1 VGTVIKVNLKEAQGD
16 LEHLVDEA
24 ADGEEVIITRGDGAR
39 FRIVP
44 EFHGAA
50 DVQNP
55 SAQPGVVGNSLDRF
69 IGIWSAEEADEFL
82 KAIEVFEEIDESL
95 WS

>member
-1 VGTVIKVNLKEAQGD
+1 MGSHGEISVIKVNLKEAQND

-24 ADGEEVIITRGDGAR
+24 SGGEEVIITRGDGAK

-44 EFHGAA
+44 LPPEVRA
-50 DVQNP
+50 DRKVI
-55 SAQPGVVGNSLDRF
+55 GNSLDRYM
-69 IGIWSAEEADEFL
+69 GVWSAEEEAEFL
-82 KAIEVFEEIDESL
+82 KAVEVFEEIDESL

>member
-1 VGTVIKVNLKEAQGD
+1 MIKVNLKEAQHD

-24 ADGEEVIITRGDGAR
+24 SDGKEVIITRGDGAK

-44 EFHGAA
+44 LPAEAR
-50 DVQNP
+50 VERK
-55 SAQPGVVGNSLDRF
+55 VIGNSLDRY
-69 IGIWSAEEADEFL
+69 IGVWSAEEEAEFL
-82 KAIEVFEEIDESL
+82 KTVEVFEDIDESL